1 MDPSSQGQVSSEE
14 ALRQIRRALEDL
26 VLFEGRQFIM
36 PQDLPVAAEQ
46 PVSASGSGALAS
58 ALAEPMPT
66 ESVAT
71 SSQAPPTQM
80 PPPPPSPEA
89 AVGEAAVE
97 PAVPGERPVSDV
109 TDRPVSL
116 EAYREQICECTQCG
130 LAETRNRFVFGAGN
144 PDADILFVG
153 EAPGADEDRMGE
165 PFVGAAGQ
173 LLTKI
178 IQAMGLQREDV
189 YICNVLKCR
198 PPGNRD
204 PEPHEVASCEPYL
217 KEQIGLVKPKVI
229 CCLGR
234 FASQALLRSQSSLSR
249 LRGTQ
254 HEYEGIS
261 LVVTYHPAALL
272 RNVAYKKD
280 TWEDVKWVRRLYD
293 GVQL

>member
-1 MDPSSQGQVSSEE
+1 
-14 ALRQIRRALEDL
+14 
-26 VLFEGRQFIM
+26 M
-36 PQDLPVAAEQ
+36 PRDLPTLADSQPESQVQSSPAEVVSHEAATTEAV
-46 PVSASGSGALAS
+46 PI
-58 ALAEPMPT
+58 
-66 ESVAT
+66 ESVPT
-71 SSQAPPTQM
+71 KSGPVESVTAPMGARGQ
-80 PPPPPSPEA
+80 SPEPLPSQMADSEPPRAPDA
-89 AVGEAAVE
+89 APEVSGE
-97 PAVPGERPVSDV
+97 P
-109 TDRPVSL
+109 PVSL
-116 EAYREQICECTQCG
+116 AAFHEKICECTQCG

-189 YICNVLKCR
+189 FICNVLKCR

-204 PEPHEVASCEPYL
+204 PEPNEVASCEPYL
-217 KEQIGLVKPKVI
+217 KEQIRLVKPKVI
-229 CCLGR
+229 CCLGK

-249 LRGTQ
+249 MRGQQ
-254 HEYEGIS
+254 HEYEGIP

-272 RNVAYKKD
+272 RNAAYKRD
-280 TWEDVKWVRRLYD
+280 AWEDVKWVRRLYD